1 MWNAWP
7 TSTDQKAGGS
17 LFDKYLNA
25 KPAENDTSHVRV
37 GYEHG
42 SPLCQL
48 MDDYREWKQDSW
60 AAFEIAMLPHGFLY
74 ASSYMGV
81 NDKIRHRQNNQ
92 LSVNIR

>member
-1 MWNAWP
+1 MNGAG
-7 TSTDQKAGGS
+7 DQGVKIQRIFGTCYRKTI
-17 LFDKYLNA
+17 KY
-25 KPAENDTSHVRV
+25 KTSHVRV

-60 AAFEIAMLPHGFLY
+60 AAFEIAMLPHGLLY

-81 NDKIRHRQNNQ
+81 NDKKRHRQNNQ

>member
-1 MWNAWP
+1 
-7 TSTDQKAGGS
+7 
-17 LFDKYLNA
+17 
-25 KPAENDTSHVRV
+25 
-37 GYEHG
+37 
-42 SPLCQL
+42 

-81 NDKIRHRQNNQ
+81 NDKKRHRQNNQ